1 MEPTTF
7 IIVMFVI
14 LFALLGAGVWVGFG
28 LIAVAGFAMEFYGA
42 PATGASMA
50 TTFWSSQAS
59 WLLTALPMFVWMGD
73 ILFRTRLSED
83 LFRGLAPIM
92 GRWPGGLLHTN
103 VMGCTIFGSVSGSSA
118 ATLSTV
124 GQMTLPELMKR
135 NYPEPLV
142 IGTLAGPATLGLMI
156 PPSIMMVVYGV
167 MTNESI
173 AKINI
178 AGIIPGF
185 VLAAMFTIYVVIKT
199 KTMKGYAPDVEPVTT
214 LREKFIASKL
224 LIPVHV
230 LLFIVL
236 GSMFAGIATAT
247 EAAATG
253 VAGSLGLAWW
263 QGTLNWKNF
272 SESLMSSTRTTTM
285 IGFIL
290 LASAGLSQAMAFSQ
304 LPEQLAQYVAT
315 LQLSPFAL
323 LMALLVLF
331 TILGCFLDG
340 ISCIALTIAI
350 VEPLVRQAG
359 IDMIWF
365 GIFVVLVVEMAQI
378 TPPVG
383 FNLFVLQSMT
393 GHNIF
398 RIAKWSTP
406 SFAIMLAMVFV
417 LIAVPGLATWLPEK
431 MLAPEQVQHTATIA
445 TPGLRGTL
453 TP

>member
-1 MEPTTF
+1 MDPTLF
-7 IIVMFVI
+7 IAVMFLV
-14 LFALLGAGVWVGFG
+14 LFVLLGAGVWVGFG
-28 LIAVAGFAMEFYGA
+28 LVAVAAFAMEFYGA
-42 PATGASMA
+42 PATGASLA

-92 GRWPGGLLHTN
+92 GRLPGGLLHTN

-124 GQMTLPELMKR
+124 GQMTVPELMKR

-178 AGIIPGF
+178 AGIVPGF
-185 VLAAMFTIYVVIKT
+185 VLAAMFTIYVAIKAS
-199 KTMKGYAPDVEPVTT
+199 TMKGYAPDVEPATT
-214 LREKFIASKL
+214 FKEKIAASKL

-304 LPEQLAQYVAT
+304 LPEHLAQYVAT
-315 LQLSPFAL
+315 LHLSPFAL

-340 ISCIALTIAI
+340 ISCIALTISV

-398 RIAKWSTP
+398 RIARWSIP
-406 SFAIMLAMVFV
+406 SFAIMLAMVFI
-417 LIAVPGLATWLPEK
+417 LIAIPGLATWLPDQ
-431 MLAPEQVQHTATIA
+431 MFAPTHEQHVAAIPDET
-445 TPGLRGTL
+445 LRGTL
-453 TP
+453 TQ

>member
-1 MEPTTF
+1 LDPLSIFAGLF
-7 IIVMFVI
+7 II
-14 LFALLGAGVWVGFG
+14 LFALLGAGAWVGFA
-28 LIAVAGFAMEFYGA
+28 LIAVAALSMQILGA
-42 PATGASMA
+42 PSTGASLA
-50 TTFWSSQAS
+50 TTIWSSQAS
-59 WLLTALPMFVWMGD
+59 WMLTALPMFIWMGD
-73 ILFRTRLSED
+73 ILFRTKLSED
-83 LFRGLAPIM
+83 LFRGLAPLM
-92 GRWPGGLLHTN
+92 GRLPGGLLHTN

-124 GQMTLPELMKR
+124 GQMTVPELKKR

-185 VLAAMFTIYVVIKT
+185 VLAAMFTVYVVIKA
-199 KTMKGYAPDVEPVTT
+199 KTMKGYAPHEEQPTNWS
-214 LREKFIASKL
+214 EKLVALKL
-224 LIPVHV
+224 LVPVHI

-236 GSMFAGIATAT
+236 GSMFAGLATAT

-253 VAGSLGLAWW
+253 VAGALVLAWW
-263 QGTLNWKNF
+263 QGTLNWKSF
-272 SESLMSSTRTTTM
+272 SESLMSATRANCM

-290 LASAGLSQAMAFSQ
+290 LASAGLSQAMAFTQ

-315 LQLSPFAL
+315 LSLSPFAL

-398 RIAKWSTP
+398 RIAKWSMP

-417 LIAVPGLATWLPEK
+417 LIAFPGLATWLPDL
-431 MLAPEQVQHTATIA
+431 MLEPAHAPAVAMVV
-445 TPGLRGTL
+445 G
-453 TP
+453 

>member
-1 MEPTTF
+1 MDALSLF
-7 IIVMFVI
+7 AIIFVVMFM
-14 LFALLGAGVWVGFG
+14 LLGAGTWVGFALVAVG
-28 LIAVAGFAMEFYGA
+28 AVAMVVFDA

-50 TTFWSSQAS
+50 TTFWSSSAS
-59 WLLTALPMFVWMGD
+59 WLLTALPMFIWMGD

-83 LFRGLAPIM
+83 LFKGLAPLM
-92 GRWPGGLLHTN
+92 GRLPGGLLHTN

-124 GQMTLPELMKR
+124 GQMTVPELKKR
-135 NYPEPLV
+135 NYPEELV

-185 VLAAMFTIYVVIKT
+185 VLAAMFTLYVVIKT
-199 KTMKGYAPDVEPVTT
+199 STMKDYAPDAELPTT
-214 LREKFIASKL
+214 WREKLSASKR
-224 LIPVHV
+224 LIPIHV

-236 GSMFAGIATAT
+236 GSMFAGYATAT

-253 VAGSLGLAWW
+253 VAGALGLAWW
-263 QGTLNWKNF
+263 QGTLNWTNLT
-272 SESLMSSTRTTTM
+272 ESLMSSTRTTTM

-290 LASAGLSQAMAFSQ
+290 LASAGLSQAMAFTQ

-315 LQLSPFAL
+315 LHLSPFSL
-323 LMALLVLF
+323 LMALLVMF

-398 RIAKWSTP
+398 KIAKWSIP
-406 SFAIMLAMVFV
+406 SFIIMLAMVFI
-417 LIAVPGLATWLPEK
+417 LIAMPGLATWLPDM
-431 MLAPEQVQHTATIA
+431 MLQPRQSIGAISE
-445 TPGLRGTL
+445 
-453 TP
+453 